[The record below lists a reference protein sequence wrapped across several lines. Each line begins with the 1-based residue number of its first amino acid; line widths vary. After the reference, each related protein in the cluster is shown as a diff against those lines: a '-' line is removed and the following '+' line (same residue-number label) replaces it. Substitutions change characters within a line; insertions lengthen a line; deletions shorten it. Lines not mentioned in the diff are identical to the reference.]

1 MKNNFINKKIMQ
13 VALKY
18 TETQEKAVVI
28 EFPQIS
34 SHQFKTIGEVSSEI
48 GVPPYVLRFW
58 ESKFFILK
66 PHKRKGGH
74 RYYSPKEVE
83 KIKQIKSLLYEE
95 GFTIK
100 GAKKYLRENKKM
112 YFSKN
117 QQSLFDDNSEI
128 MQANLKA
135 EANNIVKANFS
146 NINEQNLQSAP
157 ENNEVAEKS
166 ESVNLSPKE
175 KFDPKVV
182 ESFINQLE
190 SVKELLNF

>member
-1 MKNNFINKKIMQ
+1 MQ
-13 VALKY
+13 AALKY
-18 TETQEKAVVI
+18 SEPIEKAEVI
-28 EFPQIS
+28 EFPTPS
-34 SHQFKTIGEVSSEI
+34 SHQFKTIGEVSSEL

-83 KIKQIKSLLYEE
+83 KIKQIKTLLYDE

-117 QQSLFDDNSEI
+117 QQNLFEDNTDITQPTQKTE
-128 MQANLKA
+128 
-135 EANNIVKANFS
+135 NNIVKPNFS
-146 NINEQNLQSAP
+146 TSENIEAKPQTD
-157 ENNEVAEKS
+157 
-166 ESVNLSPKE
+166 SVNLPPKE
-175 KFDPKVV
+175 KLDPKVV